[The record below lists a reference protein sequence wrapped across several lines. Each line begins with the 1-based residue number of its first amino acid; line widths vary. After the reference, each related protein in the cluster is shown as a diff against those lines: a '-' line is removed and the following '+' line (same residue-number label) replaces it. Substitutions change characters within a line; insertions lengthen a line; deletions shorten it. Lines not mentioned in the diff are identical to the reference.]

1 MCNKAGLWY
10 LVIGYIYKNTLAMKR
25 IVIVISSTILLG
37 LAWGQVSGQ
46 EMKSDSAWKKAHK
59 NVVRYS
65 LSNALLFGFD
75 KAVVFGYERVLSPK
89 RSMSLNLGS
98 AALPKLLSIE
108 TDSFTIGNDIKN
120 NGFNGSLDYRFY
132 LSKENRYMAP
142 RGIYIGPYYS
152 FNKWSRESSWEKKN
166 AGGNQKFVT
175 TNTDIKLH
183 TLGFELG
190 YQFVIWNRLALDFIM
205 LGPGVGWYNLKTRG
219 EGNLTAEERQQ
230 LQDAVLDVIQQKFP
244 GMNYTLSG
252 ESFDAN
258 GTIRTTSVGFRYM
271 IHIGFNF

>member
-1 MCNKAGLWY
+1 
-10 LVIGYIYKNTLAMKR
+10 MKQ
-25 IVIVISSTILLG
+25 IVTVVAYTMLLG
-37 LAWGQVSGQ
+37 FAWGQVSGQ
-46 EMKSDSAWKKAHK
+46 ELKSDSAWKKAHK

-65 LSNALLFGFD
+65 LSNALLFGID
-75 KAVVFGYERVLSPK
+75 KVVVLGYERVLSPK
-89 RSMSLNLGS
+89 RSMSLNLGT
-98 AALPKLLSIE
+98 AALPKLLRIE
-108 TDSFTIGNDIKN
+108 TDSFTIGKDLKN

-142 RGIYIGPYYS
+142 RGVYIGPFYS
-152 FNKWSRESSWEKKN
+152 FNKWSRENSWERN
-166 AGGNQKFVT
+166 TTGGSQRFVT

-190 YQFVIWNRLALDFIM
+190 YQFVLWNRLALDFIM
-205 LGPGVGWYNLKTRG
+205 LGPGIGWYDLKAKG
-219 EGNLTAEERQQ
+219 EGNLTEEERQQ

-258 GTIRTTSVGFRYM
+258 GTLRTTSVGFRYM